1 MPART
6 QRVQADEIRLATT
19 QGERPQQQGAHVPGQ
34 RQSTRGLDE
43 RLEPVVAAAVA
54 RAGFELEQVHVQQAG
69 RTQLVKVV
77 VDGDDGIGLDQVADV
92 SRAVA
97 EALDAQDSAKG
108 GVLSGAYTLEVT
120 SPGLDRPLTKPRHWR
135 RARLRKVAVRQA
147 DGEFLARA
155 GDAADESVE
164 LLVDGQVR
172 RVAYA
177 EIEHAVIEVEFKE
190 PPAAEIAKL
199 THEEEESR

>member
-1 MPART
+1 
-6 QRVQADEIRLATT
+6 
-19 QGERPQQQGAHVPGQ
+19 VPGQ

-97 EALDAQDSAKG
+97 EALDARDD
-108 GVLSGAYTLEVT
+108 VLAGAYTLEVT

-147 DGEFLARA
+147 DGEFLARV

-190 PPAAEIAKL
+190 PPAAEITKL